1 MVSAV
6 FSSSRKTPDTGVV
19 IDVKYSPTLAGIEN
33 TCEAAMNQIKNK
45 WYDERLS
52 NEDRENITA
61 FGTAF
66 WQKRCKLIR
75 SLETAL
81 I

>member
-66 WQKRCKLIR
+66 WQKPCKVVF
-75 SLETAL
+75 EKM
-81 I
+81 